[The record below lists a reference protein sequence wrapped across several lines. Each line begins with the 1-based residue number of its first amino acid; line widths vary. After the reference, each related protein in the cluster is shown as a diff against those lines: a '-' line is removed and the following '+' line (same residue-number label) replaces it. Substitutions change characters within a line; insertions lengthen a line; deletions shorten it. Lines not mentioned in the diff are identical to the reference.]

1 MKYKDSRS
9 EQVMMKNDK
18 LYVFKY
24 RGDKESYM
32 KKLGFVFALTGPN
45 YGSFILINLNNC
57 TWEHTLSSQPRIS
70 KNRLEKWVRQH
81 PVKFTSLK
89 FGI

>member
-1 MKYKDSRS
+1 MKSKDSRS
-9 EQVMMKNDK
+9 EQVMRKNDNIFA
-18 LYVFKY
+18 FKY
-24 RGDKESYM
+24 RGDKVAYM
-32 KKLGFVFALTGPN
+32 KKLGFVYEQCALPHT
-45 YGSFILINLNNC
+45 FISINLNKC
-57 TWEHTLSSQPRIS
+57 TWEWSYSSQPRIS